1 MIRKKLSLA
10 AVYLILFAVLIITL
24 FPLFYTFM
32 SSLKSSIEI
41 LTSGNIMPQSPSF
54 KNYVEAWNSPE
65 LQVGRQFLNSVIY
78 CVLNVMITNFVSSM
92 AGYVFAVGRFRFK
105 KLIFGCFTFLM
116 FVKLGGI
123 SVYPTFEIFDLLHL
137 PINLYGLIFV
147 HLFAV
152 PIVNMYLVK
161 GFVNSIPYSLLEAAT
176 IDGCSFFGRFV
187 KIIFPLLK
195 PIIATITILAFQG
208 SWNDYIMP
216 TVFTL
221 TRPEQRTLIVGL
233 MALKSS
239 GGAASSWHLMLAGT
253 IISIIPV
260 VLVYIL
266 CNKYFVEGITAGAEK
281 G

>member
-1 MIRKKLSLA
+1 MVKKRTSTL
-10 AVYLILFAVLIITL
+10 VIYLILIAVFIITV
-24 FPLFYTFM
+24 FPLFYTLT
-32 SSLKSSIEI
+32 SSLKSSMEI
-41 LTSGNIMPQSPSF
+41 LTSGRIFPETPRLS
-54 KNYVEAWNSPE
+54 NYAEAWNSRE
-65 LQVGRQFLNSVIY
+65 LQVGRQFLNSVVY
-78 CVLNVMITNFVSSM
+78 CVCNVLITIVVSSM
-92 AGYVFAVGRFRFK
+92 SGYVFAVGRFKFK
-105 KLIFGCFTFLM
+105 GIIFGCFTFLM

-123 SVYPTFEIFDLLHL
+123 SIYPTFEIFELLHL
-137 PINLYGLIFV
+137 PINLYGLIFI
-147 HLFAV
+147 HLFSV

-161 GFVNSIPYSLLEAAT
+161 SFVSGIPHSLLEAAT

-195 PIIATITILAFQG
+195 PTVATITILAFQG

-239 GGAASSWHLMLAGT
+239 GGAAASWHLMLAGT
-253 IISIIPV
+253 VISIIPV
-260 VLVYIL
+260 LVVYLL
-266 CNKYFVEGITAGAEK
+266 CNKYFVAGITAGAEK

>member
-1 MIRKKLSLA
+1 MFKKRLSIFLI
-10 AVYLILFAVLIITL
+10 YLVLLSVLVITI
-24 FPLFYTFM
+24 FPLFYTLT
-32 SSLKSSIEI
+32 SSLKTSIEI
-41 LTSGNIMPQSPSF
+41 LTSGKILPESPSF
-54 KNYVEAWNSPE
+54 NNYIEAWNSRE

-78 CVLNVMITNFVSSM
+78 CVCNVLITILVSTM

-123 SVYPTFEIFDLLHL
+123 SIYPTFEIFELLHL

-147 HLFAV
+147 HLFSV
-152 PIVNMYLVK
+152 PVVNMYLVK
-161 GFVNSIPYSLLEAAT
+161 GFVNSIPRSLLEAAT

-195 PIIATITILAFQG
+195 PIVATITILAFQG

-260 VLVYIL
+260 LIVYIL